1 MAKDFLSTLLFFI
14 AFTSLSQTIPPP
26 YINYQAILYDVSGP
40 NPNAPFAL
48 QSIPTY
54 VNLSDELGN
63 LLYREEHFSS
73 TDANGQVTIKIG
85 DGLYLAGPV
94 SNFNQIP
101 WETGKYYLVVEFNTN
116 GTISATAPE
125 QLVTVPY
132 SFYSGNSG
140 SGISTI
146 SDNGNGTLTFTYNN
160 GSTYTTPTL
169 SGLTGPAGNTGPQG
183 AQGVGIETIDVVNNN
198 LQIELTNGNSYSFP
212 IMTLQAGNGLP
223 IGIGD
228 YYQGGIVAYIFKPGD
243 LGYIPNQLHGIVTTV
258 DYQTSLSW
266 GCNGVLITG
275 ADNPALGAGLQN
287 TIDIVNGCTTGGPI
301 AASFCYSLVYGG
313 YSDWV
318 LPSRDELNKIF
329 TQGPSNVYTAVD
341 YISSTEVSATSA
353 WRVSITGS
361 SNASSNNKATAFAVL
376 PIRYF

>member
-1 MAKDFLSTLLFFI
+1 MTKNSLSTLLFLL
-14 AFTSLSQTIPPP
+14 AFTSFSQTIPPP
-26 YINYQAILYDVSGP
+26 YINYQTILYDVSGP
-40 NPNAPFAL
+40 DPNAPFAL

-85 DGLYLAGPV
+85 DGLYLAGPI

-101 WETGKYYLVVEFNTN
+101 WGTGKYYLVVEFNIN

-169 SGLTGPAGNTGPQG
+169 SGLTGPQG

-212 IMTLQAGNGLP
+212 LMTLQVGNGLP

-243 LGYIPNQLHGIVTTV
+243 LGYIPNQLHGIITTI
-258 DYQTSLSW
+258 DHQATLSW

-275 ADNPALGAGLQN
+275 ADNPSLGAGLQN
-287 TIDIVNGCTTGGPI
+287 TIDIVNGCITGGPI
-301 AASFCYSLVYGG
+301 AASFCYSLVHGG

-318 LPSRDELNKIF
+318 LPSKDELNKIF
-329 TQGPSNVYTAVD
+329 TQGPINVYTAVD
-341 YISSTEVSATSA
+341 YISSTEVSSTSA
-353 WRVSITGS
+353 WKVSITGS